1 MSKGILTPL
10 PTAFVAT
17 YVPRQCG
24 IATFTYDLLT
34 NLRALYGAKAGD
46 VLHVVAL
53 NDAIG
58 EHEYPAE
65 VRFVIRQQHK
75 GDYREAAAFL
85 NLSVHQVISLQH
97 EFGIFGGEDGSH
109 IVYLLENLE
118 KPVVTTLHTVLEEPT
133 SQQREVL
140 EAVCALSTLVVVQAE
155 RAIRMLSDTY
165 NVPEEKIVMI
175 HHGAPNVPFL
185 DPSYYK
191 DRLQAEGRRVILTF
205 GLLSPEKGIEYAIE
219 ALADVVEAIPD
230 LLYVVLGATHPE
242 VKRRHGEEY
251 RVSLERLVKS
261 KGLEAH
267 VMFHNHF
274 VELEELVPFL
284 VAADV
289 YLTPYLVREQIVS
302 GTLAYAVASGKA
314 IISTPY
320 WYAEELLAE
329 GRGRL
334 VPFRDSAALAEQLV
348 ELLGDR
354 LLLNRLRKQ
363 TYVFGRQMVWGEVA
377 GLYAEACE
385 RAVGEYGRQVRANIV
400 RGSMVEPP
408 ALPEINLKHLRVLT
422 DDTGL
427 LQHAIFAI
435 PDRHH
440 GYSTDDNARALLM
453 TVENWRLFRNDSIL
467 PLMQVYLAF
476 LNHSL
481 DRETDLLRNFMSY
494 DRRWLEEVGSDDSH
508 GRTLWAL
515 GNAVAYAPTDDIL
528 GFALSL
534 FKETLQSCTE
544 LTSPRAW
551 AFSILGC
558 LAFLRRFRGD
568 REVRE
573 LVDGLSSRLLEL
585 FVTHSVEDWPWC
597 EEVVTYDNARLP
609 QALIAYHRSFEDET
623 MLRQGISSLQWL
635 LDIQTDAVHG
645 HLSLIGNDGWLRPG
659 GKRARFD
666 QQPLDVTALIE
677 ACHEAL
683 LATDETRWRRA
694 MEQCFAWFLGSNDLQ
709 ESLYD
714 FTTGGCHDGLHS
726 TGINQNQGG
735 ESTVCWLLALHRM
748 YDRRTRLSMTPVAV
762 FHNEVEAPRLS
773 A

>member
-1 MSKGILTPL
+1 MSEGILRPL
-10 PTAFVAT
+10 CTAFVAT
-17 YVPRQCG
+17 YLPRRCG

-46 VLHVVAL
+46 VLHVVAV
-53 NDAIG
+53 NNTAA
-58 EHEYPAE
+58 EYEYPPE

-109 IVYLLENLE
+109 IVYLLENLN

-140 EAVCALSTLVVVQAE
+140 EAVCALSTLLVVQAQ
-155 RAIRMLSDTY
+155 RAIRILTDTY

-191 DRLQAEGRRVILTF
+191 DGFQAEGRRVILTF

-219 ALADVVEAIPD
+219 ALAGVVEEFPD
-230 LLYVVLGATHPE
+230 VLYIVLGATHPE
-242 VKRRHGEEY
+242 VKRRRGEEY
-251 RVSLERLVKS
+251 RVSLEALVKS
-261 KGLEAH
+261 KGLGEY
-267 VMFHNHF
+267 VMFHNRF
-274 VELEELVPFL
+274 VELEELVRFL

-302 GTLAYAVASGKA
+302 GTLAYAVACGKA

-334 VPFRDSAALAEQLV
+334 VPFRDSAALAQQLV
-348 ELLGDR
+348 ELLGDER
-354 LLLNRLRKQ
+354 LRNRLRKQ

-377 GLYAEACE
+377 RLYAEACE
-385 RAVGEYGRQVRANIV
+385 RAIPEYGRQVRAKIV
-400 RGSMVEPP
+400 RASMIEPP
-408 ALPEINLKHLRVLT
+408 ALPQINLKHLRTLT
-422 DDTGL
+422 DDTGV
-427 LQHAIFAI
+427 LQHAIFAT

-453 TVENWRLFRNDSIL
+453 AVENWRLFQDDSIL

-481 DRETDLLRNFMSY
+481 NRETQLVRNFMSY
-494 DRRWLEEVGSDDSH
+494 DRRWLEEVRSEDSH

-515 GNAVAYAPTDDIL
+515 GSLVASAPNDAIL
-528 GFALSL
+528 AFALRV
-534 FKETLQSCTE
+534 FKEALHCCTQ

-551 AFSILGC
+551 AFAILGC
-558 LAFLRRFRGD
+558 LAYLKRFGGD
-568 REVRE
+568 TEVQGF
-573 LVDGLSSRLLEL
+573 VDGLSSRLFEL
-585 FVTHSVEDWPWC
+585 FVTHATEDWPWC
-597 EEVVTYDNARLP
+597 EDVVTYDNARLP
-609 QALIAYHRSFEDET
+609 QALIAYHRSFEDEK
-623 MLRQGISSLQWL
+623 MLRQGMSSLQWL
-635 LDIQTDAVHG
+635 LDVQTDAVHG
-645 HLSLIGNDGWLRPG
+645 HLSLIGNGGWFTRG
-659 GKRARFD
+659 GKKAGFD
-666 QQPLDVTALIE
+666 QQPLDATALID

-683 LATDETRWRRA
+683 LATDDTRWRRA

-709 ESLYD
+709 ESLYN
-714 FTTGGCHDGLHS
+714 FTTGGCHDGLHP
-726 TGINQNQGG
+726 TRINQNQGG
-735 ESTVCWLLALHRM
+735 ESTICWLLALHCM
-748 YDRRTRLSMTPVAV
+748 YEIAHKAAKEPSGRV
-762 FHNEVEAPRLS
+762 
-773 A
+773 